1 MDLES
6 VTDELYQLLPQ
17 DFTAARNE
25 RAARART
32 AGDRELA
39 AQIKELRRP
48 TLSAWAS
55 NLLVRQQPEKVQ
67 PLISLGEG
75 LRQAHQQLDGGQ
87 LRDLGRQQHALVGA
101 LAREART
108 LAEAAGQSV
117 GEAAQHEIED
127 TLHAVLADPRAAEEW
142 AAGRLARPLSAPVG
156 FAGAVQT
163 TVPPRETPATP
174 PGRSAKPEKRT
185 QPRTQ
190 TQSRAEER
198 ELRKQIARARKA
210 AETAE
215 AAEEKASALEA
226 EQREAESERDRADSA
241 RDQAEERVS
250 ELARELKAA
259 QQQQKDARAKARTA
273 RDTAKAAEQAAKSA
287 RREAS
292 AAREAAERPAAQTPE

>member
-32 AGDRELA
+32 AGDHELA
-39 AQIKELRRP
+39 ARIKELRRP

-55 NLLVRQQPEKVQ
+55 NLLVRQQSEKVQ
-67 PLISLGEG
+67 PLIGLGEG

-87 LRDLGRQQHALVGA
+87 LRELGRQQHALVGA
-101 LAREART
+101 LAREARK

-117 GEAAQHEIED
+117 GEAAQHEIEA
-127 TLHAVLADPRAAEEW
+127 TLHAVLADPRAAEQW
-142 AAGRLARPLSAPVG
+142 AAGRLARPLNAPVG
-156 FAGAVQT
+156 FDGAVQT
-163 TVPPRETPATP
+163 TVPSPGTP
-174 PGRSAKPEKRT
+174 PTPTGRAAKPEKRP

-190 TQSRAEER
+190 TRSRAEER
-198 ELRKQIARARKA
+198 EQRRQIDRARKA
-210 AETAE
+210 AEAAETAE
-215 AAEEKASALEA
+215 KKASALEA
-226 EQREAESERDRADSA
+226 EQREAEWAGDRADSA
-241 RDQAEERVS
+241 RVEAEERVS

-259 QQQQKDARAKARTA
+259 QRQQKDARARARTA

-287 RREAS
+287 RRKAS
-292 AAREAAERPAAQTPE
+292 AAREAAERPATRSSS